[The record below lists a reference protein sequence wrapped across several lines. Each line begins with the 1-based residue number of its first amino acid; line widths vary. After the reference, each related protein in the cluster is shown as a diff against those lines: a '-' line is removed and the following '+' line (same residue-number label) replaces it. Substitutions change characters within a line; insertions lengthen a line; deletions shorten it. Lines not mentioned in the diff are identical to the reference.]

1 MRAARGQA
9 GLTLIELLVSMALV
23 TVVVMAT
30 MTAFVSFNKNE
41 RITRIHNEATDEAR
55 LTVERLSSQLR
66 NLASPTN
73 NAPEAVEKAEPF
85 DLVFLTV
92 DAVKPEDSEN
102 ARNIKRVRYCVG
114 EVTDGK
120 APLIRQQ
127 QVWLNP
133 LPPPSF
139 STSGCPNS
147 SWGNSTV
154 VASDVINTAEATPV
168 PVFTYTPDATPT
180 AEISA
185 VRAELMVDT
194 NPDVLPRAVSLG
206 SGVFLRNQN
215 RVPVASCTAIAAGT
229 GTQIALNGSA
239 SSDPEGFNLRE
250 YQWIVNGAPIDKKGV
265 VALWDAETAGTYN
278 VQLRVTDQGDLD
290 ATASCDPG
298 TVTFP

>member
-9 GLTLIELLVSMALV
+9 GFTLIELLVSMSLV
-23 TVVVMAT
+23 TIVVMAT
-30 MTAFVSFNKNE
+30 MVAFVSFNKNE

-73 NAPEAVEKAEPF
+73 NAPEAVEIAEPF

-92 DAVKPEDSEN
+92 DAVKPPDSEN
-102 ARNIKRVRYCVG
+102 ARNVKRVRYCVG

-127 QVWLNP
+127 QVWTNP

-154 VASDVINTAEATPV
+154 VAWDVINTAEATPV
-168 PVFTYTPDATPT
+168 PVFTYSPTSTPT
-180 AEISA
+180 AQISA
-185 VRAELMVDT
+185 IRAELMVDT
-194 NPDVLPRAVSLG
+194 NPGVLPRAVSLG

-215 RVPVASCTAIAAGT
+215 RVPVASCTAAAAGT

-265 VALWDAETAGTYN
+265 VALWDAQVNGTYN
-278 VQLRVTDQGDLD
+278 VQLKVTDQGDLD